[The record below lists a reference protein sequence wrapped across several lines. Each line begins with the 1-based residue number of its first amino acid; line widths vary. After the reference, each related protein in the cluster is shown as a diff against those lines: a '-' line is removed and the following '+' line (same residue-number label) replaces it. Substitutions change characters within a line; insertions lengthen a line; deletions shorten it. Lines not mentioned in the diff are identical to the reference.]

1 MGRREGQARLSCFTV
16 WGREFD
22 IIYFWGLWVSSL
34 SLRRRDPSLFL
45 PLLSF
50 RFLASHHHGIAGRKK
65 QGLKNISL
73 EVLLRLLQFCPTCK
87 KKIQPSPS
95 LSRGY
100 NAFSTESHL
109 YGVSNSMKNQGWA
122 PAQHRVLRRDKGGK
136 GRRKRLGICKG
147 SALHALSQCPNRF
160 ELDSLVVVAF
170 FSNPQWF

>member
-87 KKIQPSPS
+87 KKIQPSPRS
-95 LSRGY
+95 
-100 NAFSTESHL
+100 AAVITHF
-109 YGVSNSMKNQGWA
+109 
-122 PAQHRVLRRDKGGK
+122 LRNPICMGFQIPWKTKGGRQRSIEYYDETRE

>member
-95 LSRGY
+95 LSGY
-100 NAFSTESHL
+100 NAFSTESPKSHL

-136 GRRKRLGICKG
+136 KKKIGNMQRKCIACVK
-147 SALHALSQCPNRF
+147 SVPK
-160 ELDSLVVVAF
+160 
-170 FSNPQWF
+170 